1 MERMKEYII
10 TLVATR
16 TQQQQ
21 QQQTNGR
28 GEKI

>member
-21 QQQTNGR
+21 TNGR